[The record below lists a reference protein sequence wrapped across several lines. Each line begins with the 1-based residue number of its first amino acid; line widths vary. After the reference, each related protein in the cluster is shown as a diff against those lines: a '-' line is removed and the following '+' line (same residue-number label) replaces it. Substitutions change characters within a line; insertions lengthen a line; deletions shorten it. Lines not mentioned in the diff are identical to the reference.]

1 MIDERRLRELE
12 AKWRR
17 GGYCDYSEC
26 ADELAAVLDTEGDRQ
41 EAEHERDASRREAG
55 QALKGQSVADQPRQV
70 AERDPPTPPQE
81 KFEIGLS
88 TGRWY
93 LHLGKVV
100 VAMEADPCRWMGITD
115 SVFTYRSL
123 EQLRDA
129 LNAKLALPDP
139 PVQP

>member
-1 MIDERRLRELE
+1 
-12 AKWRR
+12 
-17 GGYCDYSEC
+17 
-26 ADELAAVLDTEGDRQ
+26 
-41 EAEHERDASRREAG
+41 
-55 QALKGQSVADQPRQV
+55 
-70 AERDPPTPPQE
+70 
-81 KFEIGLS
+81 
-88 TGRWY
+88 
-93 LHLGKVV
+93 V